1 MAADG
6 EEPGWWAAS
15 AAQLGLTL
23 DERACGRLTRYLDL
37 LERWN
42 RAYNLTA
49 VRDRPSMR
57 VQHVLDCL
65 AVIAP
70 LRRQRPGGGRLLDV
84 GSGGGLPGAVIAITA
99 PEFDVTCIDA
109 VGKKAAFV
117 QQAAGSLELPNLR
130 GVHGRVESGLA
141 GEYHVITSRA
151 FASLADF
158 VVATRERLA
167 PGGCWA
173 AMKGR
178 EPADEIAAVPAD
190 VEVFHV
196 EHLEVPGLFAERCLV
211 WMRPKLRYPPGSS
224 DSA

>member
-1 MAADG
+1 MADDVEAS
-6 EEPGWWAAS
+6 GWWAAS
-15 AAQLGLTL
+15 AAPLGLTL
-23 DERACGRLTRYLDL
+23 DERAGARLTQFLDL

-57 VQHVLDCL
+57 LQHVLDCL

-70 LRRQRPGGGRLLDV
+70 LRRQCPSGGRLLDV
-84 GSGGGLPGAVIAITA
+84 GSGGGLPGVVIAVAA
-99 PEFDVTCIDA
+99 PEFDVTCVDA

-117 QQAAGSLELPNLR
+117 QQAAGGLHLTNLR
-130 GVHGRVESGLA
+130 GVHDRVESLPSRP
-141 GEYHVITSRA
+141 YDVVTSRA

-158 VVATRERLA
+158 VAATRGLVTPA
-167 PGGCWA
+167 GCWV

-178 EPADEIAAVPAD
+178 TPSDEIAEVPAD

-196 EHLEVPGLFAERCLV
+196 EPLQVPGLSAERCLV
-211 WMRPKLRYPPGSS
+211 WMRPKLRYPPGSPA
-224 DSA
+224 SA

>member
-23 DERACGRLTRYLDL
+23 GERACSRLTRYLDL

-70 LRRQRPGGGRLLDV
+70 LRRQCPGGGRLLDV

-141 GEYHVITSRA
+141 GEYHVIISRA

-158 VVATRERLA
+158 VAATRERLA

-178 EPADEIAAVPAD
+178 EPADEIAAVPPD
-190 VEVFHV
+190 VELFHV
-196 EHLEVPGLFAERCLV
+196 EQLEVPDLSAERCLV
-211 WMRPKLRYPPGSS
+211 WMRPKLRYPPCSS

>member
-1 MAADG
+1 MGADG
-6 EEPGWWAAS
+6 EEPGWWAGS

-49 VRDRPSMR
+49 VRDRPAMR

-70 LRRQRPGGGRLLDV
+70 LRRQCPRGGRLLDV
-84 GSGGGLPGAVIAITA
+84 GSGGGLPGVVIAITM

-117 QQAAGSLELPNLR
+117 QQAAGILDLPNLR
-130 GVHGRVESGLA
+130 GFHGRVESDLA
-141 GEYHVITSRA
+141 GHYDVIASRA
-151 FASLADF
+151 FASLADL
-158 VVATRERLA
+158 VGATRDRLA

-178 EPADEIAAVPAD
+178 IPTDEIRAVPAD

-196 EHLEVPGLFAERCLV
+196 EHLEVPGLSAERCFV
-211 WMRPKLRYPPGSS
+211 WMRAKLRYPPGSS

>member
-6 EEPGWWAAS
+6 EEPGWWAVS

-23 DERACGRLTRYLDL
+23 DEHACSRLTRYLDL

-65 AVIAP
+65 AVVAP
-70 LRRQRPGGGRLLDV
+70 LRRQCRGGGRLLDV
-84 GSGGGLPGAVIAITA
+84 GSGGGLPGVVIAIA
-99 PEFDVTCIDA
+99 VPEFDVTCIDA

-117 QQAAGSLELPNLR
+117 QQVAGSLELSNLR
-130 GVHGRVESGLA
+130 GVHGRVESDIA
-141 GEYHVITSRA
+141 GHYDVITSRA

-158 VVATRERLA
+158 VATTRDRLT

-196 EHLEVPGLFAERCLV
+196 EHLEVPGLPAERCIV
-211 WMRPKLRYPPGSS
+211 WMRPKLRYAPGSS